1 MASRK
6 PKNSV
11 RKSWWR
17 SGSAWKRITLWTLI
31 AGVSVGLIAVVAL
44 LIAVYSTRSSLPS
57 YNELK
62 SSPNG
67 QMIRVHA
74 ADGTVLVSL
83 GPSYGEWIKYDDI
96 PQVMKDAIVAV
107 EDRRF
112 ENHWGVD
119 PWGLARAV
127 RTGIANRGSGRR
139 LQGASTI
146 TQQVARTIFLSN
158 KYDFGRKMREAVLAL
173 AMERKFSKDQIL
185 E

>member
-1 MASRK
+1 MAK
-6 PKNSV
+6 FKDYLPK
-11 RKSWWR
+11 RWPTWPE
-17 SGSAWKRITLWTLI
+17 WKRYLMWGA
-31 AGVSVGLIAVVAL
+31 AGVGALGAIAFIAL

-57 YNELK
+57 YDELK

-67 QMIRVHA
+67 QMVRVHA

-83 GPSYGEWIKYDDI
+83 GPSYGEWIKYDQI
-96 PQVMKDAIVAV
+96 PQVMKDAIIAV

-112 ENHWGVD
+112 ESHWGVD
-119 PWGLARAV
+119 PLGLARAV
-127 RTGIANRGSGRR
+127 RTGIANRGTGRR

-173 AMERKFSKDQIL
+173 AIERKF
-185 E
+185 